1 MSKSVLVMIY
11 FSFFVQYYCYWT
23 VAPVF
28 AGSIYSVSLTNG
40 LGFPLNYS
48 LIFII
53 NYLYHHPGSD
63 GGLPAPDHQ
72 QAESSEQ

>member
-1 MSKSVLVMIY
+1 M
-11 FSFFVQYYCYWT
+11 
-23 VAPVF
+23 F

-40 LGFPLNYS
+40 LGFPLNYN

-53 NYLYHHPGSD
+53 IIWYHHAGSDGD